1 MKLNN
6 KGFAISSVL
15 YSLLILAISLMFGI
29 IAVLVSRKMT
39 LDKIKMSVKND
50 INGEIINTPVEY
62 TGIPSGS
69 YQKGQD
75 VMYAGLNWK
84 VLADNGANTTLVLD
98 DVVTLTADSV
108 TYSGYKDAL
117 IAWLRGNTI
126 LAEAVDSSHIITT
139 NFGDNVS
146 NYTGYV
152 RILSVGD
159 IYGTNP
165 VPTNLS
171 IDNSVITDCNI
182 CNVKNNYMLLTK
194 KDASNAYSVIY
205 NSSNEVYYLST
216 TNGILNVRPVIT
228 VVEY

>member
-1 MKLNN
+1 
-6 KGFAISSVL
+6 
-15 YSLLILAISLMFGI
+15 
-29 IAVLVSRKMT
+29 
-39 LDKIKMSVKND
+39 
-50 INGEIINTPVEY
+50 
-62 TGIPSGS
+62 
-69 YQKGQD
+69 
-75 VMYAGLNWK
+75 MYAGLNWK

-98 DVVTLTADSV
+98 EVVTLTADSV